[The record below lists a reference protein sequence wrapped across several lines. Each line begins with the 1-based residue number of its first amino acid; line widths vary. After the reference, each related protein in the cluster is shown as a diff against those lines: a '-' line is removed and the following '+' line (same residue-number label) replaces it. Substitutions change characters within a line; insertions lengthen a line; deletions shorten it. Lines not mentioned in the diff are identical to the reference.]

1 MYMGTYIFSFQNF
14 PELHAWICSLDNFEN
29 IVYHYNCK
37 GEFVGGI
44 PIMKNG
50 LNKGVA
56 QSDGKPLKEHVEKA
70 KQRFIDNAVDKLGL
84 VLDSPTASGSAGN
97 SGRLVFMLLMN

>member
-1 MYMGTYIFSFQNF
+1 MF
-14 PELHAWICSLDNFEN
+14 PQLHLWICSLDTFEN

-37 GEFVGGI
+37 GKFPNGT

-56 QSDGKPLKEHVEKA
+56 EDGRALSKHVDDA
-70 KQRFIDNAVDKLGL
+70 KKRFIDNALDKLGML
-84 VLDSPTASGSAGN
+84 LDSPTASGSAGT
-97 SGRLVFMLLMN
+97 SGRF

>member
-1 MYMGTYIFSFQNF
+1 MGTYIFSFQNF

-56 QSDGKPLKEHVEKA
+56 ESDGKPLKEHVEKA
-70 KQRFIDNAVDKLGL
+70 KKKFIDNAIDKLGL

-97 SGRLVFMLLMN
+97 SGRLICCC

>member
-1 MYMGTYIFSFQNF
+1 MCTFQNF

-37 GEFVGGI
+37 GEFPKST

-56 QSDGKPLKEHVEKA
+56 QSDGKPLSEHVAKA
-70 KQRFIDNAVDKLGL
+70 KKRFIDNALDKLGL
-84 VLDSPTASGSAGN
+84 LLDSPTASGSAGN
-97 SGRLVFMLLMN
+97 TGNLFHCTKVQL